1 MGACCKGSHQAN
13 GYWDFKIDGSLTA
26 RKIRMVD
33 PKHLSC

>member
-1 MGACCKGSHQAN
+1 MGACCKGSHQVN
-13 GYWDFKIDGSLTA
+13 RYWDFKIDGSLTA